1 MVDAAWE
8 AFLTCPEDVS
18 NNLSIDT
25 RDISEMPK
33 CSKLY
38 ISTKTIITYLNTPL
52 NLKELFPNI
61 PILSYHLPEEGV
73 IKKTMKYN
81 FQSKE
86 ELDITLNILKLQ
98 PFYTEHRLKKAML
111 VPFKD
116 IRKISIGI
124 SNKDIISYRKKQKGA
139 FYNCFVLILRIK
151 YEDEYKECHIKL
163 FNTGK
168 VEIPGIK
175 SETCINIIKRNLI
188 RILNNLNIKDVKFS
202 DVIETVLINSNFN
215 CGYCINRDRLAG
227 LLKDKYNL
235 STSYDPCSYPGIM
248 CKYYYNTKTDKQTG
262 IEPID
267 ISNCYTVSFMI
278 FRTGSILIV
287 GKCTEEVLYIIY
299 DFIVDILAKEY
310 RDIFDD
316 TKIINKVNVK
326 KKIRKKNIIITKKP
340 LLKDTS

>member
-8 AFLTCPEDVS
+8 AFLTCPEEV
-18 NNLSIDT
+18 NNDLSIDI

-86 ELDITLNILKLQ
+86 ELDITLNILKQQ

-151 YEDEYKECHIKL
+151 YENEYKECHVKL

-175 SETCINIIKRNLI
+175 SETCINIIKRNII

-227 LLKDKYNL
+227 LLKDKY
-235 STSYDPCSYPGIM
+235 
-248 CKYYYNTKTDKQTG
+248 
-262 IEPID
+262 
-267 ISNCYTVSFMI
+267 
-278 FRTGSILIV
+278 
-287 GKCTEEVLYIIY
+287 
-299 DFIVDILAKEY
+299 
-310 RDIFDD
+310 
-316 TKIINKVNVK
+316 
-326 KKIRKKNIIITKKP
+326 
-340 LLKDTS
+340 